1 MDLSLTA
8 RVPAVEKLLDY
19 AASGVGSVAGP
30 MLASWR
36 ARREADAR
44 RISALGEA
52 DSLKI
57 IAQAQSVARE
67 VLVAP
72 ASSVQGE
79 ISIAETV
86 SQRIQ
91 FQEEKRQRN
100 IGAVVGMAYQ
110 ELEDEDAPAQEPD
123 HDWTAR
129 FFSDV
134 QDISSEE
141 MQILWAK
148 VLTGEVKN
156 PGSTSLKSLN
166 ILKTLDQS
174 TAQLFR
180 DLCSVCV
187 TLRVDENSILDV
199 RAPSLGKNA
208 ASNALREYKLGFGPL
223 NVLHEHGLII
233 SDYNSWRDYKLCIG
247 SPTPGSQAIVIPFA
261 FQKRFWTLARRGNFK
276 DEKEFRLSGVS
287 LTQSGKELSR
297 IVDLEPREDYAEALM
312 SFLDKSGLR
321 MTEVDSWRPRLVSV
335 DVRA

>member
-1 MDLSLTA
+1 MDVSLTL

-36 ARREADAR
+36 ARRGADAR
-44 RISALGEA
+44 QITAVGEA
-52 DSLKI
+52 DSLQI
-57 IAQAQSVARE
+57 IAEAQSAARE

-79 ISIAETV
+79 LSIGETV

-100 IGAVVGMAYQ
+100 IGAVVGRAYQ
-110 ELEDEDAPAQEPD
+110 ELEDEEAPAQEPD

-134 QDISSEE
+134 QDISSDD

-148 VLTGEVKN
+148 VLAGEVKN

-166 ILKTLDQS
+166 ILRSLDQS

-199 RAPSLGKNA
+199 RASSLGGNA
-208 ASNALREYKLGFGPL
+208 ASNALREYNLGFAPL
-223 NVLHEHGLII
+223 NVLNEHGLII
-233 SDYNSWRDYKLCIG
+233 SDYNSWLDYKLCIG
-247 SPTPGSQAIVIPFA
+247 MPTSGSQAIVIPFT
-261 FQKRFWTLARRGNFK
+261 FQKRFWTLARKGNLK

-287 LTQSGKELSR
+287 LTQSGKELSC
-297 IVDLEPREDYAEALM
+297 IVDFETREDYGQALM

-321 MTEVDSWRPRLVSV
+321 MTEVDSWRPRLVAV